1 IDENDEREVAALA
14 DRLAETAAI
23 IDSAIHRFL
32 TDLRRFD
39 EMQGWAKQGALTAAH
54 WLSWRVGLDLGA
66 AREKMRVAIALGSLP
81 AIDDALR
88 RGEVSYSKVRA
99 MTRVATAAN
108 ESALLQIAR
117 ASTASQLEAVV
128 SLYRQQQPPP
138 VEVEKRRMRLRTT
151 ADGMVRVDLK
161 LTPDEAALVAKAC
174 ALAANG
180 GDHAA
185 GLTAMA
191 EQVLRRGGLD
201 PSEEDSADD
210 ARVSAETHPPTPG
223 QHRPPVEVLLH
234 IDAGTLTGH
243 TEAGHGVSAETCRRI
258 LCDAGMAPVLDADGK
273 PLNVGRKRRTIPT
286 ALRRALLCR
295 DK

>member
-1 IDENDEREVAALA
+1 MEKIDESEREVAVLA

-66 AREKMRVAIALGSLP
+66 AREKVRVAIALGSLP
-81 AIDDALR
+81 AIDEALR
-88 RGEVSYSKVRA
+88 KGEVSYSKVRA
-99 MTRVATAAN
+99 MTRVATTAN
-108 ESALLQIAR
+108 EAALLEIAR

-128 SLYRQQQPPP
+128 SLYRQQEPPP

-151 ADGMVRVDLK
+151 ADGMVRLDVK

-174 ALAANG
+174 ALASNG

-201 PSEEDSADD
+201 PAPEDAPTKAD
-210 ARVSAETHPPTPG
+210 VSDET
-223 QHRPPVEVLLH
+223 
-234 IDAGTLTGH
+234 
-243 TEAGHGVSAETCRRI
+243 
-258 LCDAGMAPVLDADGK
+258 
-273 PLNVGRKRRTIPT
+273 
-286 ALRRALLCR
+286 
-295 DK
+295 

>member
-39 EMQGWAKQGALTAAH
+39 EMQGWARQGALTAAH

-66 AREKMRVAIALGSLP
+66 AREKMRVAIALGHLP
-81 AIDDALR
+81 LIDEALR
-88 RGEVSYSKVRA
+88 KGEVSYSKVRA
-99 MTRVATAAN
+99 MTRVATTAN
-108 ESALLQIAR
+108 EAALLEIAR
-117 ASTASQLEAVV
+117 ASTASQLEAIV
-128 SLYRQQQPPP
+128 SLYRQQEPPP

-151 ADGMVRVDLK
+151 ADGMVRLDVK

-174 ALAANG
+174 ALASNG

-185 GLTAMA
+185 GLCAMA

-201 PSEEDSADD
+201 A
-210 ARVSAETHPPTPG
+210 V
-223 QHRPPVEVLLH
+223 
-234 IDAGTLTGH
+234 AGD
-243 TEAGHGVSAETCRRI
+243 EQAGGS
-258 LCDAGMAPVLDADGK
+258 
-273 PLNVGRKRRTIPT
+273 
-286 ALRRALLCR
+286 
-295 DK
+295 